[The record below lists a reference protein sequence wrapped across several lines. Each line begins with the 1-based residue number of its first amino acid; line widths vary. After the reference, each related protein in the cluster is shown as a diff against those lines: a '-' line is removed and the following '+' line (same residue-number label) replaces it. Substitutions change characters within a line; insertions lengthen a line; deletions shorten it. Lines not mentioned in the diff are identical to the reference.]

1 MNLILI
7 SLIAFLVVVVSSLS
21 LRMFFEKKKGDK
33 DWSAWANLISAT
45 GTVTVGIATIFVMF
59 QENSI
64 QNRLAKMEE
73 AEHQPVFVIR
83 EKINEN
89 IEGNDSFLSQEF
101 YLYNQGAIVKSIKD
115 FTFDVF
121 YVIEYKNKTY
131 YAPIL
136 DFYGLHTLPRALQ
149 GEISHSYNS
158 GHNLSRF
165 PQSYLR
171 GGLKDGSDIKARLL
185 TTYKV
190 EYVDLFGEKK
200 AAYFKGES
208 EISDYEY
215 KAIAQKAGKDFH
227 GRFFLV
233 ERDTVDDIVNSLE
246 QQ

>member
-33 DWSAWANLISAT
+33 EWSAWANLISAT
-45 GTVTVGIATIFVMF
+45 GTVIVGVATIFVMF

-64 QNRLAKMEE
+64 QIRLAKMEE
-73 AEHQPVFVIR
+73 AEHQPVFVLR
-83 EKINEN
+83 ERIEEHIEN
-89 IEGNDSFLSQEF
+89 GDKFLNQEF
-101 YLYNQGAIVKSIKD
+101 YCYNHGAIVKSIED

-121 YVIEYKNKTY
+121 YEIKYNNKSY
-131 YAPIL
+131 YAPII
-136 DFYGLHTLPRALQ
+136 DFYALHTLTGALQ
-149 GEISHSYNS
+149 GEIVHSYNS
-158 GHNLSRF
+158 VNNLSHF
-165 PQSYLR
+165 PQSYLS
-171 GGLKDGSDIKARLL
+171 GEVNKNSIEARLL

-190 EYVDLFGEKK
+190 EFIDLFGEKK